1 MGYKMKGFSGFG
13 NNKKSPAK
21 QYTTGNLDATTADS
35 IRKRLANL
43 EAAELAAKK
52 DQKSATQ
59 RRDALDEETAQRSEK
74 RAKKH
79 RETGAK
85 QQMLKKAVKQ
95 GLEDRRE
102 SYKGY
107 RTTRERVKNPDFIPG
122 VSALDT
128 EYIEKE
134 TKHYATE
141 SPRFTEGTAPLDPN
155 LDQYK
160 SAAEIKHDAKMR
172 KVKDKATIKAQKEK
186 LKEEAKATGK
196 KNIFGGGMTWKEK
209 RDIWKSQSKLK
220 KDLKRTRQAEKL
232 QDKYQRQSGRGTIGL
247 RFNPMDV
254 LIGGD
259 IASGFT
265 ADRAA
270 DMTVEKLTKMQKQR
284 ELQAD
289 KKYHRDKAEKEADK
303 IRGKE

>member
-21 QYTTGNLDATTADS
+21 QYTTENLDATTANS
-35 IRKRLANL
+35 IRQRLANL
-43 EAAELAAKK
+43 EAAEKAAKEAP
-52 DQKSATQ
+52 SAMD
-59 RRDALDEETAQRSEK
+59 RREALDAETAKKTEARE
-74 RAKKH
+74 AKH
-79 RETGAK
+79 FAAGAK
-85 QQMLKKAVKQ
+85 QDKLKGDYKK
-95 GLEDRRE
+95 GLKDRRE

-107 RTTRERVKNPDFIPG
+107 RTTSEKVKNPDFVPG

-128 EYIEKE
+128 EYTEKE
-134 TKHYATE
+134 TKRYATE

-160 SAAEIKHDAKMR
+160 SSAEIKHDARMR

-186 LKEEAKATGK
+186 LKEEAKTTGK
-196 KNIFGGGMTWKEK
+196 KNIFGGGTTWKE
-209 RDIWKSQSKLK
+209 RREIWKSQRGLK
-220 KDLKRTRQAEKL
+220 QDLKRTRKAEKL

-247 RFNPMDV
+247 NFNPIDM

-265 ADRAA
+265 GGRAA
-270 DMTVEKLTKMQKQR
+270 DKTADKLAKMQKQR

-289 KKYHRDKAEKEADK
+289 KKYHKELGKKEADK
-303 IRGKE
+303 IRDTK